1 MYLAYN
7 WVTKIRGVRREIRE
21 HIIED
26 ALREKL
32 SGIWRRNTE
41 TFFKLY
47 FNYMLSCIDCEL
59 VNWCSYAISSD
70 IDCWSNSP
78 NYADS
83 PYHYEFSY
91 CLVYFSWINPH
102 TSHIC
107 F

>member
-7 WVTKIRGVRREIRE
+7 WVTKIRGVRRIRE
-21 HIIED
+21 RILGD

-32 SGIWRRNTE
+32 SGIWRRNME
-41 TFFKLY
+41 MYFKLY
-47 FNYMLSCIDCEL
+47 FNYMPSCIDCEL
-59 VNWCSYAISSD
+59 VNWSSYAISSD

-91 CLVYFSWINPH
+91 CLVYFSWINPQ
-102 TSHIC
+102 SSYIC

>member
-7 WVTKIRGVRREIRE
+7 WVTKIRGVRRIRE
-21 HIIED
+21 RILGD

-32 SGIWRRNTE
+32 SGIWRRNME
-41 TFFKLY
+41 TYFKLY
-47 FNYMLSCIDCEL
+47 FNYMPSCIDCEL
-59 VNWCSYAISSD
+59 VNWSSYAISSD

-102 TSHIC
+102 SSYIC